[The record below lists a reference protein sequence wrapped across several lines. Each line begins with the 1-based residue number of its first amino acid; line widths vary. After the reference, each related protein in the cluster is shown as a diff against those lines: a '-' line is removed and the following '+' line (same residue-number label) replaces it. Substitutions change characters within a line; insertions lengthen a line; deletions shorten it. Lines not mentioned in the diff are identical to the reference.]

1 MKELFGVNEMQSVKE
16 ILSMLNESDK
26 NEIENMLVGIGTP
39 AVPELVE
46 QLQVVRGL
54 TRGVVAMTLIRI
66 GDSSIDYLKKAAESN
81 KDFEWVAEYLI
92 SEIKGSK
99 AA

>member
-1 MKELFGVNEMQSVKE
+1 MQTVKE
-16 ILSMLNESDK
+16 ILSLLNESDK
-26 NEIENMLVGIGTP
+26 NEIENMLVDIGTP

-46 QLQVVRGL
+46 QLQVVRGM

-66 GDSSIDYLKKAAESN
+66 GDSSIDYLRKAAESN
-81 KDFEWVAEYLI
+81 KDFQWIADYLI
-92 SEIKGSK
+92 TEIQGSK

>member
-1 MKELFGVNEMQSVKE
+1 MQSVKE

-54 TRGVVAMTLIRI
+54 KRGVVAMTLIRI
-66 GDSSIDYLKKAAESN
+66 GAPSVEFLKKAAADN
-81 KDFEWVAEYLI
+81 KDLAWVAQYLI
-92 SEIKGSK
+92 TEIN
-99 AA
+99 AAA

>member
-1 MKELFGVNEMQSVKE
+1 MQTVKE
-16 ILSMLNESDK
+16 ILSLLNESDK
-26 NEIENMLVGIGTP
+26 NEIENMLVNIGTP

-46 QLQVVRGL
+46 QLQVVRGM

-66 GDSSIDYLKKAAESN
+66 GDSSIDYLRKAAESN
-81 KDFEWVAEYLI
+81 KDFQWIAEYLI
-92 SEIKGSK
+92 TEIKGTK

>member
-1 MKELFGVNEMQSVKE
+1 MQSVKE

-54 TRGVVAMTLIRI
+54 KRGVVAMTLIRI
-66 GDSSIDYLKKAAESN
+66 CDSSIDYLKKAAKDN
-81 KDFEWVAEYLI
+81 KDFEWVAQYLI
-92 SEIKGSK
+92 TEIKGSK

>member
-1 MKELFGVNEMQSVKE
+1 MQSVKE
-16 ILSMLNESDK
+16 ILSMLNDSDK
-26 NEIENMLVGIGTP
+26 NEIENMLVDIGTP

-66 GDSSIDYLKKAAESN
+66 GDSSID
-81 KDFEWVAEYLI
+81 
-92 SEIKGSK
+92 
-99 AA
+99 

>member
-1 MKELFGVNEMQSVKE
+1 MQTVTE
-16 ILSMLNESDK
+16 ILSKLNDSDK
-26 NEIENMLVGIGTP
+26 NEIENILVDIGTP

-66 GDSSIDYLKKAAESN
+66 GDSSIDYLKKAANKN
-81 KDFEWVAEYLI
+81 KDFQWVADYLI
-92 SEIKGSK
+92 TEIKGNK